1 MKELAEA
8 SNNRRCFFRPDGKM
22 RRDYFRKGWDVVQ
35 VLLLTYVALV
45 VPYRTGFGL
54 IICHKYTPFA
64 FWFEV
69 FVDVYFILDIVINF
83 RTAFWDVNQ
92 ELIIEPKAICF
103 EYLKTCFFI
112 DLAACFPITYIELL
126 VSPSVQHDDNNE
138 PVNWDPEEPCG
149 SGQAGGKFKLLKIIR
164 LLRLAKVRPPE
175 LSWAV

>member
-54 IICHKYTPFA
+54 IICHEYTPFA

-103 EYLKTCFFI
+103 EYLKTWFFI

-126 VSPSVQHDDNNE
+126 VSPR
-138 PVNWDPEEPCG
+138 C
-149 SGQAGGKFKLLKIIR
+149 AR
-164 LLRLAKVRPPE
+164 LPPYAPE
-175 LSWAV
+175 LRPAPSLTARAVRNLLLLGGPQRPAR